1 MRQIKRSG
9 TFLRAPGK
17 CPRSRNSA
25 RMGATSGVSG
35 ARLAVGVHTLCN
47 LWSAVGTRG
56 LGRNQVSKMN
66 KRRGQ
71 RGLRS
76 GRGRG
81 TKLRHKTFILESL
94 FYFQPRRL
102 EPCRLIT
109 DSKAPSP
116 ATETQ
121 PRFVC
126 LWSYCHFYGP
136 PFGVRNEI
144 GSRFLLRPPLRAP
157 RDDIVSR

>member
-1 MRQIKRSG
+1 MREIKRSDG
-9 TFLRAPGK
+9 FLRAPGK
-17 CPRSRNSA
+17 CPRSRDSA
-25 RMGATSGVSG
+25 RMGATLGVSG

-47 LWSAVGTRG
+47 LWSAVGARG
-56 LGRNQVSKMN
+56 LRRNQVSKMN

-76 GRGRG
+76 GRGWEGGRRG
-81 TKLRHKTFILESL
+81 TELGHKTFILESL

-116 ATETQ
+116 PATETQ

-126 LWSYCHFYGP
+126 LRSYCHFYGP

-144 GSRFLLRPPLRAP
+144 GSRPLAR
-157 RDDIVSR
+157 